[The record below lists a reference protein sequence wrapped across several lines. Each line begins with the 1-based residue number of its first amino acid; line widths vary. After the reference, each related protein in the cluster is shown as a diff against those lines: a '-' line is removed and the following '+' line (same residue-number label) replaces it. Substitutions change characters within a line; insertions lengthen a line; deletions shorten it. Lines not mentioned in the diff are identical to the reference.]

1 MDAGWALQ
9 KAIFGVLDAAL
20 DCAVYDNVPAKSAMP
35 YVVVGDDTLV
45 PDDTKTSL
53 GFEGSIT
60 LHVWSEAADGRR
72 EAKQLL
78 GTIYTTLHD
87 ADLTIEDHSAV
98 SCVFEFS
105 ETIPD
110 RDGCITHGIARYR
123 ITFDQAA

>member
-1 MDAGWALQ
+1 MDAGWAVQ

-20 DCAVYDNVPAKSAMP
+20 DCGVYDNVKPKTAMP

-53 GFEGSIT
+53 GFDATIT
-60 LHVWSEAADGRR
+60 LHVWSDAKDGRR

-78 GTIYTTLHD
+78 GQIYTALHD
-87 ADLTIEDHSAV
+87 AELTIEDHSAI
-98 SCVFEFS
+98 SCAFEFS
-105 ETIPD
+105 ETVPD
-110 RDGCITHGIARYR
+110 RDDSITHGIARYR